1 MREGAYWLSHFFLIT
16 TRWHH
21 WHGMPGF
28 LPRIRR
34 EGFESLPAV
43 GVVYRGWG
51 LGADSLLYLFP
62 IWSREFCKLDV
73 YKAGNEAHDEFI
85 SISSDNFYCFSFFLS
100 VPVVPSETGNLFLTV
115 TLCSCILL
123 L

>member
-1 MREGAYWLSHFFLIT
+1 MSEGAYWLSHFFLIT

-21 WHGMPGF
+21 WPGMPGF

-62 IWSREFCKLDV
+62 IWSRDFCKLDV

-100 VPVVPSETGNLFLTV
+100 VPVVPSETGNFF
-115 TLCSCILL
+115 
-123 L
+123 